1 VKEQPSPHHYP
12 RRIIE
17 RPRLLKQ
24 LEETSARTILL
35 VAPAGY
41 GKTILLRQW
50 AQRNAPPFWLTADI
64 GSSDLAQLA
73 TRIAEMLEAMSP
85 GLRDDIAQV
94 VGGLSNPSRS
104 WRQLVDAIVTRVSAV
119 SSGTLVIDDYHLL
132 AGNPLAE
139 DFIHELSERLRVHL
153 LIGSRL
159 RPSWATTRSAIYGD
173 LLELGPEELALT
185 PEETTD
191 VLAGTPEFAEGVLA
205 QANGWP
211 AVIGLAALTKRSRR
225 TPDGGLSTT
234 LFRFFAEELFSAAPG
249 TLREELLDLAL
260 LPVLSQELLEAQLS
274 EQAAGVLAEVIAHG
288 FATAGEH
295 EHELHPLIREYLL
308 SKLSVQED
316 AEQRV
321 NRGVNLCLHLQHWD
335 GAFELIQRF
344 GRADLLDQ
352 FVESAFMPLARM
364 GRISTLERVRDFARA
379 RSMDFVATIT
389 LVDAELAFR
398 DGLPQRAEALAA
410 RAAHALG
417 GNHTLQAHAYWVA
430 GQGAQL
436 RANYMGAAEHFE
448 RARATATDDDDVRD
462 ALWGLMLT
470 SIFSE
475 ALSSDEIAVEFE
487 DRRNLSPTD
496 LVLATTAAMLLRR
509 YAEGFEHG
517 LDVEDALHSLAS
529 VPNPR
534 IRTVFTNI
542 LSWVSLV
549 QTDYMHASQM
559 AELTREQAT
568 KYQLSWAVPHAEWG
582 LAAAALG
589 CRDLGAADR
598 WLRRVERTV
607 ASLSEPVFGLN
618 VATLRSRFFLT
629 LRRPEQAYELLN
641 EDDSGPIQAA
651 MRAEFVA
658 TRALVFAVLGE
669 REEAE
674 AESKRASSMSVAVDV
689 SALLACV
696 NAISEPS
703 ENSVA
708 TAFATAQ
715 QFGVW
720 DPLVSAIRAHPP
732 LLSHLA
738 ESATR
743 RRRLEPLLRRSN
755 DFDLARQAGL
765 HLGTRPRKRGS
776 PLSPREREVLEL
788 IRQGLTNRQIG
799 ELLFISPGTA
809 KVHVRNILE
818 KLGARS
824 RTEAATR
831 SSFDI

>member
-1 VKEQPSPHHYP
+1 VKEQIQPQPPP

-24 LEETSARTILL
+24 LEETNARTILL

-50 AQRNAPPFWLTADI
+50 AERNKPQFWLTADT
-64 GSSDLAQLA
+64 GSSDLAQLS
-73 TRIAEMLEAMSP
+73 TRVAETLEATSP
-85 GLRDDIAQV
+85 GLRNDIAQV
-94 VGGLSNPSRS
+94 VGALSKPSRS
-104 WRQLVDAIVTRVSAV
+104 WRELVEAIVMRVSAA
-119 SSGTLVIDDYHLL
+119 SADILVIDDYHLL
-132 AGNPLAE
+132 ASNPLAE
-139 DFIHELSERLRVHL
+139 DFVHELCERLRIHL

-185 PEETTD
+185 AEETTD
-191 VLAGTPEFAEGVLA
+191 VLVGTSAFPEEVLA
-205 QANGWP
+205 QAQGWP

-225 TPDGGLSTT
+225 APDDGVSTT
-234 LFRFFAEELFSAAPG
+234 LFRFFAEELFSAAPE
-249 TLREELLDLAL
+249 TLREELLNLAL
-260 LPVLSQELLEAQLS
+260 LPVLSGELLEAQFS
-274 EQAAGVLAEVIAHG
+274 DQSARVLAEVVAHG

-295 EHELHPLIREYLL
+295 QHELHPLIREYLL

-321 NRGVNLCLHLQHWD
+321 NDGVALCLRFQQWD

-344 GRADLLDQ
+344 GRADLIDQ

-364 GRISTLERVRDFARA
+364 GRIRTLEQVRDFARA
-379 RSMDFVATIT
+379 RSMDFLAAIT

-410 RAAHALG
+410 RAAHGLG
-417 GNHTLQAHAYWVA
+417 VTHPLNAHAYWVA

-436 RANYMGAAEHFE
+436 RANYVAAAEHFE
-448 RARATATDDDDVRD
+448 HARAAAKDDADVRD

-475 ALSSDEIAVEFE
+475 ALNADEIALEFE
-487 DRRNLSPTD
+487 NRRNLSPTD
-496 LVLATTAAMLLRR
+496 LVLASTAVLLIRR
-509 YAEGFEHG
+509 YASGFAHD
-517 LDVEDALHSLAS
+517 LDIENALHSLNS

-534 IRTVFTNI
+534 VRTVFTNI
-542 LSWVSLV
+542 LSWVALV
-549 QTDYMHASQM
+549 QADYSRANQV
-559 AELTREQAT
+559 AELTRDQAT

-589 CRDLGAADR
+589 CRDFAAADR

-618 VATLRSRFFLT
+618 AATLRSRFFLT
-629 LRRPEQAYELLN
+629 LRRPEQAYEFLN
-641 EDDSGPIQAA
+641 EDDSGPIQPA

-669 REEAE
+669 VEEAE
-674 AESKRASSMSVAVDV
+674 AESERASNMSVAVDV
-689 SALLACV
+689 RALLACV
-696 NAISEPS
+696 HAISRPS
-703 ENSVA
+703 ETTVA
-708 TAFATAQ
+708 TAFTTAD

-720 DPLVSAIRAHPP
+720 DPMVSAIRAHPP

-738 ESATR
+738 ESGAR
-743 RRRLEPLLRRSN
+743 RRRLQPLLRRSN
-755 DFDLARQAGL
+755 DFDLARHAGL

-788 IRQGLTNRQIG
+788 IRQGLTNKQIG

-824 RTEAATR
+824 RTEAVTR
-831 SSFDI
+831 SSFDV